1 MWLCAPRVSIVLQST
16 VKVRNCTSSSS
27 NNLGNYTSS
36 SHKFFILFL
45 SEICDFFLS
54 ECGASVLCTYASGN
68 CGTRK
73 DCRGLERATSE
84 STGGEII
91 TRLQWGFAFSL
102 DSTIVGEPDAI
113 RGGDEDSGR
122 VSQLDV
128 P

>member
-1 MWLCAPRVSIVLQST
+1 MWLCAPRVGIVSQST
-16 VKVRNCTSSSS
+16 VNVRICTSSSS
-27 NNLGNYTSS
+27 NNLGNSLRAPTNFSS
-36 SHKFFILFL
+36 SSSVRFVM
-45 SEICDFFLS
+45 FFLS

-91 TRLQWGFAFSL
+91 PRLQWGFAFSL
-102 DSTIVGEPDAI
+102 DSTTVGKADAI
-113 RGGDEDSGR
+113 RGDDEDSGR
-122 VSQLDV
+122 VSQLDD